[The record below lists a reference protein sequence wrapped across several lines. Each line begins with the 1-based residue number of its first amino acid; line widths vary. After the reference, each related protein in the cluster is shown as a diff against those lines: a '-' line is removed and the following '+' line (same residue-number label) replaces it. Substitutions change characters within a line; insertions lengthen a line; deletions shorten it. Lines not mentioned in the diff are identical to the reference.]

1 MATVDNN
8 SQNRGNGKW
17 KIQTYNPSA
26 LIGPIEGVLI
36 VNKDFYTIYKD
47 EKMVICL
54 FNVPSQNVA
63 FAYNLWKSTGWRSS
77 GGWLNSSIKL
87 GIY

>member
-36 VNKDFYTIYKD
+36 VNKDFYYLQRRKD
-47 EKMVICL
+47 GNMFI
-54 FNVPSQNVA
+54 
-63 FAYNLWKSTGWRSS
+63 
-77 GGWLNSSIKL
+77 
-87 GIY
+87 